1 MRRLMLMLALLAA
14 AGCQHAQ
21 TAVTVS
27 FMEGPYNVSVQVIK

>member
-1 MRRLMLMLALLAA
+1 MRRLMFGLALLA

-27 FMEGPYNVSVQVIK
+27 FIDGPYNVSVQVTK